1 MPKKKK
7 AGRPAAEKPQKRR
20 IDRRILTV
28 RITAVVLALLIAGSA
43 LSVLFFGH
51 G

>member
-7 AGRPAAEKPQKRR
+7 AGRPAAAKPQTRR

-43 LSVLFFGH
+43 LSVLFFGQ

>member
-7 AGRPAAEKPQKRR
+7 AGRPAAAKPQKRR

-28 RITAVVLALLIAGSA
+28 RITAVVLALLIGGSA
-43 LSVLFFGH
+43 LSVLFFGQ